1 MSAPLDGPVGVSEED
16 LMMVRTFID
25 GAEAV
30 TVLTGAGISTDS
42 GIPDFRGP
50 KGVWTRNPEAEK
62 LSTIQHYLANPEA
75 RRLSWRARL
84 DNPAWRADP
93 NPGHLA
99 LVRLERR
106 GKLRGLITQ
115 NVDGLHSEAGND
127 PERIFEVHGTMRAAI
142 CWECRTKWPMQEI
155 LDRVR
160 LGEDDPPCERCGG
173 IVKSDTIM
181 FGQNLV
187 PEVIDGAFDAAG
199 ACDLFIAIGT
209 TLAVYPVANCLPV
222 AKRAGARVVIINGE
236 PTEMDGLADVVLRG
250 SISDILPEL
259 M

>member
-1 MSAPLDGPVGVSEED
+1 MSAPIDGPTGVSEND
-16 LMMVRTFID
+16 LTMVRMFID
-25 GAEAV
+25 EAKAV
-30 TVLTGAGISTDS
+30 TILTGAGISTDS

-115 NVDGLHSEAGND
+115 NVDGLHGEAGND

-142 CWECRTKWPMQEI
+142 CWECHTKWPMQEI

-250 SISDILPEL
+250 SISEILPEL